1 VIAVSKRLT
10 PVDLSIGERIRARR
24 QLRGW
29 SVRLAADRAGISHST
44 LSRIERGLA
53 SADNRFVLADIA
65 AGLECSVTE
74 LTGQPVTSADPSV
87 VAAQVS
93 VHAIRRA
100 LIEADFAEPPTC
112 APRAMP
118 ELEREAELVQAL
130 WTRCDLA
137 GAGRYLPRLIRELHA
152 SVSGPDRETALRLA
166 TLIGFVIATL
176 ARNVGYPADAWVG
189 AEWSRQAAVRLENPA
204 LLGYAAFARTIAAAG
219 CGSYDRAHAL
229 TTRAVDDLQG
239 KLGAPDTM
247 EVLGMLLLMSAH
259 TAYATKNPSDGA
271 EYYAEA
277 ERLAARTG
285 ETTTF
290 ELYFGPTN
298 VNFWRVGSEV
308 DGGDPIHA
316 AQIAQGTNPATLAVP
331 GRQAMFHLDTG
342 RALAHIR
349 RDGEAVRHLLTA
361 ERVAPQLVRSNPL
374 AAETARG
381 LLERSQRRASGSEL
395 RGLCERLSVA
405 G

>member
-1 VIAVSKRLT
+1 MSKRLT

-65 AGLECSVTE
+65 AELECSVTE

-93 VHAIRRA
+93 VHAIRNA
-100 LIEADFAEPPTC
+100 LIESDFSEPPTC
-112 APRAMP
+112 APRALL

-130 WTRCDLA
+130 QTRCDYA

-152 SVSGPDRETALRLA
+152 AAAGPDRETALRLA
-166 TLIGFVIATL
+166 VLTGFVATHV
-176 ARNVGYPADAWVG
+176 ARYIGYPAEAWLG
-189 AEWSRQAAVRLENPA
+189 AEWSRQAAEALEDPV
-204 LLGYAAFARTIAAAG
+204 LLGFAGWGRVSAATA
-219 CGSYDRAHAL
+219 CGAYERGHKLA
-229 TTRAVDDLQG
+229 TRAADEL
-239 KLGAPDTM
+239 KRSLGAPQAT
-247 EVLGMLLLMSAH
+247 EVFGLLLLRSAH
-259 TAYATKNPSDGA
+259 TAYATKRLADGA
-271 EYYAEA
+271 EYFTEA

-290 ELYFGPTN
+290 EQYFGPTN
-298 VNFWRVGSEV
+298 VAFWRLSSEV
-308 DGGDPIHA
+308 DGGDPGKA
-316 AQIAQGTNPATLAVP
+316 VQIASGINPAALPVP
-331 GRQAMFHLDTG
+331 VRQVFFHLDTG
-342 RALAHIR
+342 RALAHTR
-349 RDGEAVRHLLTA
+349 RDREAVRHLLTA

-381 LLERSQRRASGSEL
+381 LLERSRRQAGSEL